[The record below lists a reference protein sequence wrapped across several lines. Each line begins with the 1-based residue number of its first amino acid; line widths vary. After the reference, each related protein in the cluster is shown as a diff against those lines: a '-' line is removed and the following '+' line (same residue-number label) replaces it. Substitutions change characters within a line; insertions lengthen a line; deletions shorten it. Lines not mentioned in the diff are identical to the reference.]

1 MTATPWKTGHRGH
14 GCGACAGEF
23 APGTTVVSALFEGPP
38 PRAED
43 EPAADDAPEDSLD
56 EDLPSFHRT
65 DFCATCFDGD
75 ADTGAPFSWWRAVVP
90 PPEEKKAAFDLG
102 VAREFLVRL
111 LGEDDEARAPLR
123 YLLTLLL
130 MRKRVVKVTEHFND
144 ERGEVMSIRFPPGDT
159 IHEVVCVE
167 LGEEETE
174 TLRVQLGELF
184 DLG

>member
-1 MTATPWKTGHRGH
+1 
-14 GCGACAGEF
+14 
-23 APGTTVVSALFEGPP
+23 
-38 PRAED
+38 
-43 EPAADDAPEDSLD
+43 
-56 EDLPSFHRT
+56 
-65 DFCATCFDGD
+65 
-75 ADTGAPFSWWRAVVP
+75 
-90 PPEEKKAAFDLG
+90 
-102 VAREFLVRL
+102 
-111 LGEDDEARAPLR
+111 
-123 YLLTLLL
+123 